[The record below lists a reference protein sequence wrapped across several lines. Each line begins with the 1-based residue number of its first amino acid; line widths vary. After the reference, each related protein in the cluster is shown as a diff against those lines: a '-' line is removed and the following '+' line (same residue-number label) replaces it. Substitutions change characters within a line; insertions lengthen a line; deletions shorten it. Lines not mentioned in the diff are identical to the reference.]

1 MTGINGLDRR
11 KGADLVDGSGVKGAN
26 TWEAID
32 KPRFNNVIKA
42 GTKSATSGMIETLDR
57 QPYLF
62 LVLWD
67 QTIDSDFRCRVWCV
81 RTQYDVEFRKICEAW
96 YAKRASGEIRSENF
110 QLHPPVKQ
118 DYNLMKNNCG
128 NLHFPLL
135 FSAIRSTIGGY
146 KLMRYNSESLESGE
160 CKW

>member
-96 YAKRASGEIRSENF
+96 YGKRASGEIRSENF

-118 DYNLMKNNCG
+118 DHK
-128 NLHFPLL
+128 FDE
-135 FSAIRSTIGGY
+135 
-146 KLMRYNSESLESGE
+146 K
-160 CKW
+160 

>member
-1 MTGINGLDRR
+1 M
-11 KGADLVDGSGVKGAN
+11 DGSDVKGAN

-42 GTKSATSGMIETLDR
+42 GTKAVTSGTLASLDS

-67 QTIDSDFRCRVWCV
+67 NITNYESRCRVWCV
-81 RTQYDVEFRKICEAW
+81 RTQIDKEFRHVCKIWYEKREA
-96 YAKRASGEIRSENF
+96 GEIKSTNF
-110 QLHPPVKQ
+110 QLHPPVNRNN
-118 DYNLMKNNCG
+118 NLMRNNCG
-128 NLHFPLL
+128 NLHYPLL
-135 FSAIRSTIGGY
+135 FSAVRSRIHAY
-146 KLMRYNSESLESGE
+146 KLIDYNSESLESGE